1 MKHLSFL
8 IIFAGMWLTGCIP
21 VSAQKKLLGGDIS
34 LLPSYI
40 EKGTEFR
47 TESGRLIK
55 HPLRFF
61 RQQGWNAMRVRLFVD
76 PEKAP
81 QAHKGEGVCQDLD
94 YVIALS
100 KDIKRAG
107 HQLMLDFHYS
117 DTWADPGKQFTPRQW
132 ESATPTALHD
142 SLYHYTRRALQAMNA
157 AGCTPDLIQIG
168 NEITFGMLWPTA
180 KVDPYKPQGWPLLCS
195 LLNSAARA
203 CRETC
208 PQARLIIHTEHAGE
222 PQATMNFYDYLKM
235 YGVDY
240 DIIGL
245 SYYPMWH
252 KRLPVL
258 RETLQRLALWYPD
271 KPVMIVEAAFYYSH
285 ENDRWEKDPQA
296 YSEYYPISPDGQR
309 QFTEQLVAELK
320 QHHNV
325 TGLFWWFPEENCY
338 HNQLIKSWINRGLF
352 DNRTGRALPAL
363 HALQSFLTE

>member
-1 MKHLSFL
+1 MKQIVSYLML
-8 IIFAGMWLTGCIP
+8 AGVCLLGGIP
-21 VSAQKKLLGGDIS
+21 ASAQDRLLGGDIS
-34 LLPSYI
+34 LLPSY
-40 EKGTEFR
+40 EQQATVYKT
-47 TESGRLIK
+47 SGGKTIK
-55 HPLRFF
+55 HLLPFF
-61 RQQGWNAMRVRLFVD
+61 REQGWNAMRVRLFVN
-76 PEKAP
+76 PENAP
-81 QAHKGEGVCQDLD
+81 QNNKDEGVCQDLD

-100 KDIKRAG
+100 KRIKEAG
-107 HQLMLDFHYS
+107 FQLMLDFHYS

>member
-1 MKHLSFL
+1 MKNISFL

-47 TESGRLIK
+47 TESGRRIK
-55 HPLRFF
+55 RPLRFF

-100 KDIKRAG
+100 KDIKQAG

-117 DTWADPGKQFTPRQW
+117 DTWADPGKQFTPNGWLQ
-132 ESATPTALHD
+132 TD
-142 SLYHYTRRALQAMNA
+142 SLALPDTLYQYTRRCLQAMVK
-157 AGCTPDLIQIG
+157 AGCAPELIQVG
-168 NEITFGMLWPTA
+168 NEITFGMLWPKA
-180 KVDPYKPQGWPLLCS
+180 KVDPLKPERWPYLCQLLKS
-195 LLNSAARA
+195 GVKA
-203 CRETC
+203 CREVC
-208 PQARLIIHTEHAGE
+208 PEAKIIIHTEHA
-222 PQATMNFYDYLKM
+222 QDSAATRAYYKKLAAF
-235 YGVDY
+235 GVDY

-252 KRLPVL
+252 ERLPIL
-258 RETLQRLALWYPD
+258 SETLRMLEREFPQ
-271 KPVMIVEAAFYYSH
+271 KPVMIVETAFYYSH
-285 ENDRWEKDPQA
+285 ENDPWAKPSQ
-296 YSEYYPISPDGQR
+296 YSEYYPISIEGQR
-309 QFTEQLVAELK
+309 QFTAELVSELNR
-320 QHHNV
+320 HRNV
-325 TGLFWWFPEENCY
+325 TGLFWWFPEENGY
-338 HNQLIKSWINRGLF
+338 KNTVTKGWLNRGLF

-363 HALQSFLTE
+363 QEMKKFR